1 MTSKKPPDPDP
12 PDELFDL
19 SPVLT
24 VSLPHATEI
33 PPQDPA
39 METENANRK
48 RVAGSPPAISNIP
61 PKIAKNLPG
70 RIIYTKMDN
79 PPYIVHVSLKHEQ
92 TSGTVLQP
100 IKFGMFLT
108 TNNVSNVRL
117 DGIKRIGRNRV
128 SVEFKSY
135 QDANSFLN
143 NTILTKNSYI
153 ASIPQYNITRMGIV
167 RDIPVEWSEDDVIKH
182 IQVPEGCGPVIKA
195 RRMSRKVISSG
206 ITEWKPTQTVVLTF
220 DGQVL
225 PKRVISFYSSLPV
238 ERYTYPTILCYH
250 CCRFGHTRT
259 LCRSKPRC
267 FKCGENHPG
276 DGCEVT
282 KEFSFCVSCTGN
294 HFANDSACPELGRQ
308 KSIKALMSEKS
319 ISYVEASRVFPPVSR
334 SYAEVS
340 KSSPR
345 NKVNVIS
352 QSQSSSPIPTSQKS
366 YRKTVFLKPKTHA
379 PLSPGYNRQV
389 HQELT
394 QNYSFSPSRNGCA
407 LPTEGDA
414 LTFRQ
419 ENNSANILQLITDML
434 MSVLCSPN
442 RSIPDHVA
450 SKLTSILNYIHNVP
464 SPDIPTMEH
473 EEYYSQKA

>member
-1 MTSKKPPDPDP
+1 MNSKKPPDPDP
-12 PDELFDL
+12 PDDLFDI

-24 VSLPHATEI
+24 VTLPHATEI
-33 PPQDPA
+33 PAQDPI
-39 METENANRK
+39 MDTETSNRK
-48 RVAGSPPAISNIP
+48 RVAGSPPAISDIP
-61 PKIAKNLPG
+61 TKIPKSVTG
-70 RIIYTKMDN
+70 RLTYTKKDN
-79 PPYIVHVSLKHEQ
+79 PPYIVHVSLKHDQ

-108 TNNVSNVRL
+108 KNNVSNVRL

-128 SVEFKSY
+128 SVEFKSH

-143 NTILTKNSYI
+143 NSILPKNDYV
-153 ASIPQYNITRMGIV
+153 AAIPQFNITRMGIV
-167 RDIPVEWSEDDVIKH
+167 RDIPVEWSEDDVIAN
-182 IQVPEGCGPVIKA
+182 IQVPEGCGPIIKA
-195 RRMSRKVISSG
+195 RRMSRKVSSSG
-206 ITEWKPTQTVVLTF
+206 VTEWKPTQTVVLTF

-276 DGCEVT
+276 DGCDVS
-282 KEFSFCVSCTGN
+282 KESSFCVSCTGN

-334 SYAEVS
+334 SYADVS
-340 KSSPR
+340 RTPR
-345 NKVNVIS
+345 KNVS
-352 QSQSSSPIPTSQKS
+352 QSQSSSPIPVTQKS

-379 PLSPGYNRQV
+379 PLSPGYNRQA

-394 QNYSFSPSRNGCA
+394 QNYSFSPTRNGCA
-407 LPTEGDA
+407 LPTEV
-414 LTFRQ
+414 TEPITYKK
-419 ENNSANILQLITDML
+419 ENNPASILEFITNML
-434 MSVLCSPN
+434 MAVLASPTH
-442 RSIPDHVA
+442 SIPDHVA
-450 SKLTSILNYIHNVP
+450 QKLNSIVNFIHNGP
-464 SPDIPTMEH
+464 SPDIPSVECEEH
-473 EEYYSQKA
+473 YA